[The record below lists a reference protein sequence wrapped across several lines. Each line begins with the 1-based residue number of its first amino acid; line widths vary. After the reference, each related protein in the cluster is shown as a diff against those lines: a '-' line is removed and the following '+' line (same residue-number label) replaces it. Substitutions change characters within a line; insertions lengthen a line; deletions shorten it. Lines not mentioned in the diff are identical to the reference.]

1 MTRESQYYNALIK
14 YFSTI
19 LGLPNVNLNHSH
31 STTKC
36 METLPSLILSTK
48 STTQNNL
55 LFNETIDR
63 QTQHS
68 NKSTRCYRNW
78 RRGKIKCQ
86 IEERNRKESS
96 HKQKIKLERLIRS
109 LPLQFVVQVGQLV
122 NESVIGMNVPIHSHR
137 PNRLLGSHLSRNH
150 EVGQNQRSGPGNSDQ
165 AMHQHSASAVHAVLN
180 ELGSYVEVPRNVR
193 GRRVRQREAHV
204 TEERRKVD

>member
-1 MTRESQYYNALIK
+1 MKPHKEFRSLIYNFPPPMTRESQYYNALIK

-19 LGLPNVNLNHSH
+19 LGLPIVNLNHSH

-36 METLPSLILSTK
+36 METLPFLILSTK

-63 QTQHS
+63 QKQHS
-68 NKSTRCYRNW
+68 NKSTRCYRKKR

-96 HKQKIKLERLIRS
+96 HKQR
-109 LPLQFVVQVGQLV
+109 
-122 NESVIGMNVPIHSHR
+122 
-137 PNRLLGSHLSRNH
+137 
-150 EVGQNQRSGPGNSDQ
+150 
-165 AMHQHSASAVHAVLN
+165 
-180 ELGSYVEVPRNVR
+180 
-193 GRRVRQREAHV
+193 
-204 TEERRKVD
+204 